1 MNRLAYSRVYLA
13 GPIDRVSDRGA
24 IWREDISDFLWQ
36 NHIGVLN
43 PSKKPIVGLPGEND
57 DFVIERTRL
66 KLEGKFDEVHR
77 IMKEVVAV
85 DLRFID
91 LSDFVILHVDTKAHM
106 CGSYNEQTHACLQR
120 KPVLVHCPTGKIDVP
135 DWLWGI
141 CKHEEF
147 FSDWQSLKLYIREI
161 AYKNKQVHSRWKFV
175 NYSQVYQWKL
185 T

>member
-1 MNRLAYSRVYLA
+1 MNRLAYSRAYLA

-24 IWREDISDFLWQ
+24 FWREDISDFLLQ

-43 PSKKPIVGLPGEND
+43 PSKKPMIGHRDEDD
-57 DFVIERTRL
+57 DFVVERT
-66 KLEGKFDEVHR
+66 KYKIAGEFDKVHE
-77 IMKEVVAV
+77 IMKEVVST
-85 DLRFID
+85 DLRLID
-91 LSDFVILHVDTKAHM
+91 LSDFVILHIDTKVHM

-120 KPVLVHCPTGKIDVP
+120 KPVLIHCNTGKVDVP

-147 FSDWQSLKLYIREI
+147 FSDWQSLKLYIRDI
-161 AYKNKQVHSRWKFV
+161 AYKNRKVHNRWKFV
-175 NYSQVYQWKL
+175 DYAKVYQWKL